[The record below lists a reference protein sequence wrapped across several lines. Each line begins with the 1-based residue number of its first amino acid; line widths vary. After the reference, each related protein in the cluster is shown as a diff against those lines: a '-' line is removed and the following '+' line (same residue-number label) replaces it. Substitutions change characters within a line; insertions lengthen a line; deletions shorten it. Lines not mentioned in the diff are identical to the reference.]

1 MAEERKIDVAKA
13 EGLSEKTYSYWAM
26 VWRRFR
32 RHRIAVIALGTL
44 IFIFLFSFLGGL
56 VWHVAPDDTVPYY
69 EVFRDVVRRTETIP
83 YFDKLNQQKVEPEY
97 LMLDKELQ
105 NLIFSYNDVYDKLY
119 AGELTMGYLFDKF
132 KSYTDA
138 AQRVAKDWQ
147 QIVAEGSK
155 YEQEYFPYQR
165 VIAAANAEIN
175 KYQNVVNAWEEI
187 SQYVTSEDRDP
198 DTQKKVVNA
207 LNVVNSSL
215 KTSVTLYPEK
225 IQVPDEFQDEIDRLS
240 KDAAP
245 YRDLAEQ
252 LDQDLQVYSDYMEK
266 VSLYEEAKSN
276 LEAYEKR
283 NFDEELQ
290 QLEQKKQMLLKI
302 RSSLRDILSSVTPDD
317 VLEKMPKKIVEIAG
331 PDAEELGQQ
340 LAQVACNTM
349 GSCEDPY
356 KELYKVLSD
365 MIEQVDKQISQVKA
379 DRKDYYA
386 TKKDIAYY
394 ERVLKK
400 YEQIDPYGKLLADA
414 KAIFIDKDLPG
425 FVDTELVPTWQQLT
439 VQAEQHL
446 DRLKEPFAKLV
457 DKFLPQLE
465 EEWKDYPDFV
475 EKLRSSLA
483 GVEDPYFR
491 YTTLKSIVVAQRAE
505 FERIAQ
511 DYGKFYYGYPMAW
524 MNVGGVK
531 ADKTRV
537 SLLNLVK
544 FPHLPPFSEGHPL
557 GTDDKGRDVLAR
569 LIFGGQVSL
578 LVGLLAMIVS
588 VAVGAVVGLTA
599 GYYGGWWDS
608 LSMRFVDIMM
618 NIPALPLLLALS
630 QALRKFSNFFSETL
644 HMGAVGGALP
654 IALVLAIWSWMGLA
668 RIVRGQVLSV
678 REMQYVEAAKAIGSP
693 ASRIIF
699 KHILPNVS
707 AAIIVA
713 ATLRVGTAIL
723 SEASLSFLGFGVQ
736 PPATSWGQML
746 QNATQIFNI
755 PGYMYLI
762 ILPGTLLFVTVL
774 AFNFLGDGLRD
785 ALDPR
790 MKL

>member
-1 MAEERKIDVAKA
+1 MAEERKIDIAKA

-32 RHRIAVIALGTL
+32 RHRIAVVALGTL

-69 EVFRDVVRRTETIP
+69 EVFRDVVRRTEAIS

-97 LMLDKELQ
+97 MMLDKELQ
-105 NLIFSYNDVYDKLY
+105 NLVFSYSDVYDKLY
-119 AGELTMGYLFDKF
+119 SGELTMGYLFDKF
-132 KSYTDA
+132 RSYTEA
-138 AQRVAKDWQ
+138 AERVAGDWQ
-147 QIVAEGSK
+147 RIVAEGSK

-175 KYQNVVNAWEEI
+175 KYQNVVTAWEGI
-187 SQYVTSEDRDP
+187 SQYVKSEERGMDA
-198 DTQKKVVNA
+198 QKKVVNA
-207 LNVVNSSL
+207 LNVVNTSL

-225 IQVPDEFQDEIDRLS
+225 IQVPEEFQDEIDKLS

-252 LDQDLQVYSDYMEK
+252 LDQDLQVYADYMEK

-283 NFDEELQ
+283 NFDEEIQ

-302 RSSLRDILSSVTPDD
+302 KSSLKEILSSITPDN
-317 VLEKMPKKIVEIAG
+317 VLEEMPKKIVEVAG

-356 KELYKVLSD
+356 RELNKVISE
-365 MIEQVDKQISQVKA
+365 MIEQVDKHISQVKA

-394 ERVLKK
+394 EKVLKK
-400 YEQIDPYGKLLADA
+400 YEEIDPYGKLLADA
-414 KAIFIDKDLPG
+414 KAIFIDNNLPG

-439 VQAEQHL
+439 EQAEQHL
-446 DRLKEPFAKLV
+446 DKLKEPFAKLV
-457 DKFLPQLE
+457 DKFLPQLK

-475 EKLRSSLA
+475 EKIDSSLA
-483 GVEDPYFR
+483 SVDDPYFR
-491 YTTLKSIVVAQRAE
+491 YTTLKSVVVAQRAE

-531 ADKTRV
+531 ADKERV
-537 SLLNLVK
+537 ALLNLVK
-544 FPHLPPFSEGHPL
+544 FPHLPPFSQGHPL

-630 QALRKFSNFFSETL
+630 QALRKFSNFFS
-644 HMGAVGGALP
+644 
-654 IALVLAIWSWMGLA
+654 
-668 RIVRGQVLSV
+668 
-678 REMQYVEAAKAIGSP
+678 
-693 ASRIIF
+693 
-699 KHILPNVS
+699 
-707 AAIIVA
+707 
-713 ATLRVGTAIL
+713 
-723 SEASLSFLGFGVQ
+723 
-736 PPATSWGQML
+736 
-746 QNATQIFNI
+746 
-755 PGYMYLI
+755 
-762 ILPGTLLFVTVL
+762 
-774 AFNFLGDGLRD
+774 
-785 ALDPR
+785 
-790 MKL
+790 